1 MAEEVFKERF
11 AELIQLRGYS
21 QKEIAQRTHLT
32 ESAISH
38 YLKGDRVPK
47 GAILLNIANTLGT
60 TTDYLQGK
68 TDDSKPAG
76 EQEELDRAF
85 QIIARNAK
93 DMSME
98 DRDRFIR
105 ILFKGDETNDK
116 RTKKK

>member
-1 MAEEVFKERF
+1 MAEGVFKERF
-11 AELIQLRGYS
+11 GELIQLRGYS
-21 QKEIAQRTHLT
+21 QKDVALKTHLT

-38 YLKGDRVPK
+38 YLKGDREPK

-60 TTDYLQGK
+60 TTDYLQGR

-85 QIIARNAK
+85 QIIARNAQ
-93 DMSME
+93 DLSME

-105 ILFKGDETNDK
+105 ILFKGDNTNVK
-116 RTKKK
+116 RIKKK

>member
-1 MAEEVFKERF
+1 MSEEVFKERF

-21 QKEIAQRTHLT
+21 QKDVALKTHLT

-38 YLKGDRVPK
+38 YLKGDRIPK

-76 EQEELDRAF
+76 EKEELDRAF

-93 DMSME
+93 DLSME

-105 ILFKGDETNDK
+105 ILFKGDENDK
-116 RTKKK
+116 RTEKK